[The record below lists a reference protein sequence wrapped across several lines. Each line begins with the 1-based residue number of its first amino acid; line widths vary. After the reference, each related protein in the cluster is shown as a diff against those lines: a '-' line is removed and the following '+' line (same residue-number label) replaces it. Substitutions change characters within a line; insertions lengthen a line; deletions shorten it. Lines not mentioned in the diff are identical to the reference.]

1 MSFMS
6 VRERQ
11 RIGLGSDEIL
21 FLIGSSGELGIAK
34 TGRDMEI
41 FIGTP
46 EKEEIIV
53 FLEKDDLIAVS
64 TFEVG
69 KKAEKGIKS
78 MIYLLKEFSSPIIVL
93 PENHPTSKRLKMVVA
108 CGDHIRLDCNV
119 QAGTHPEQDI
129 LCACQ
134 DLSGLDINAV
144 LDGVEIDGNFKA
156 FKVEKVDQ

>member
-6 VRERQ
+6 VRKRR
-11 RIGLGSDEIL
+11 RIGLSSDEIL
-21 FLIGSSGELGIAK
+21 FLIGGSGEIGLVK
-34 TGRDMEI
+34 TGRDMQL

-46 EKEEIIV
+46 EKEEIVV
-53 FLEKDDLIAVS
+53 FLDKDDLIAVS
-64 TFEVG
+64 TFSTG
-69 KKAEKGIKS
+69 SSAEKGIIS

-93 PENHPTSKRLKMVVA
+93 PEDHPTSKRLPMVVA
-108 CGDHIRLDCNV
+108 CGDHIRLDCNI

-144 LDGVEIDGNFKA
+144 KDGVEINGVINNFRI
-156 FKVEKVDQ
+156 EKLEK

>member
-6 VRERQ
+6 IRERQ
-11 RIGLGSDEIL
+11 RIGLEPDEIL
-21 FLIGSSGELGIAK
+21 FLIGSSGELGLAK
-34 TGRDMEI
+34 TGQDMQI

-64 TFEVG
+64 TFDVG
-69 KKAEKGIKS
+69 EKAEKGIKS

-108 CGDHIRLDCNV
+108 CGDHIRLDCDV

-134 DLSGLDINAV
+134 DLSGLDILAV
-144 LDGVEIDGNFKA
+144 PDGVEIDGIFTH